1 MDMLMNE
8 AMIAAGQTFMR
19 LMTMA
24 GAAAA
29 LLLTLCWAAAAGIAR
44 RGR

>member
-8 AMIAAGQTFMR
+8 AMIAAAQTFMR
-19 LMTMA
+19 LMTIA
-24 GAAAA
+24 GVGAA
-29 LLLTLCWAAAAGIAR
+29 LLLTVCWVAAAGIAR